1 MKAIKLLIVLGI
13 VTLKSFADE
22 GMWLPFLLES
32 LNQKDMKAMGMKI
45 NAADIY
51 DINKGSL
58 KDAVVQFG
66 GGCTGEIISNQGLV
80 LTNHHC
86 GFSYIQRLSTLEHN
100 YVNDGLFTKNTTDE
114 LPAVGLSV
122 TFISRM
128 QDVTSTILKG
138 ITNTLTE
145 DERQSQIDKNI
156 SDYKA
161 SLKKESY
168 EAATIRPFYNG
179 NMYILIVSVVY
190 TDIRLVAAPPQS
202 IGAYGA
208 DTDNWVWPRH
218 AADFSVFRIYADANN
233 KPAAYSPSN
242 KPFTPKKS
250 LNISMSG
257 VNEGDFTMVMGF
269 PGRTNEY
276 LPAIAVKQTL
286 ETNNP
291 LKINIRNQV
300 LKAQKSYMQNDAT
313 IKLQYGSKYAGIAN
327 AWKKWI
333 GENLGLQ
340 QSNAVQKKL
349 AYENTFTQKIN
360 ANPSWKATYGTLL
373 PQLNDLYKQ
382 AEPYFYTRDA
392 FNETIGNCE
401 ILTQGVQLNNLEK
414 LLEANN
420 DEKINKEKLA
430 IIDRMKGFYKDYNT
444 KVDAAVLQQVLTLY
458 INKVNTSYWG
468 TTTTQI
474 MEYYKND
481 ITAIVNDVFANS
493 FIINKEKLESLMQQ
507 TDNKLIYNTLSNDKG
522 YRLANALRQGFVVN
536 AASNINNLQAQI
548 NTLQRQ
554 YMQAQIVVMA
564 GVRNFYPDANSTLRV
579 TYGKA
584 KGYQAK
590 DAVTYAYRTYLD
602 GVIEKYIPNDY
613 EFDTPKKLRELY
625 QAKDY
630 GQYGINGK
638 MPVCFIAAN
647 HTTGGNSGSPA
658 FDAYGNLVGLNF
670 DRAWEGTMSDIN
682 YDPTI
687 CRNIMV
693 DIRYVLFIIDKFGG
707 ASQLIK
713 EMNLVTVKK

>member
-100 YVNDGLFTKNTTDE
+100 YVNDGFFTKNTTDE